1 MPLGIFATRG
11 VTMPPRR
18 LILLFV
24 LLTAAIP
31 LRGVAQSS
39 TPTSAVGDSMF
50 RRARRMVSEG
60 NGAAG
65 RALVDS
71 LLRRE
76 EEGTT
81 AFGNAVYWRGALA
94 ETAAE
99 AERDYRKVIVE
110 YPLSPYASD
119 ALLAIAELEQARGDR
134 AGALAHLQRFVRE
147 HPVSSAR
154 GIAALAASRLAFEQ
168 RDTRTG
174 CAMIVEARA
183 SASATEVELRNQIDY
198 YATRCPAAPVGS
210 SAVAATTPP
219 SIARDSTPV
228 PVTAPAKKS
237 VRDTVAP
244 VRKPA
249 RDSATVKPSSSPP
262 KAAARGIHTI
272 QVAAYPTRA
281 AADQLVAKLA
291 ARGVKARVSGSTK
304 PFRVRLDFY
313 QTRAAAESAV
323 VSLKERGIIGFVTT
337 EPAAS
342 DRASP

>member
-1 MPLGIFATRG
+1 MPLGILAPRG
-11 VTMPPRR
+11 VTMPTRR
-18 LILLFV
+18 FVFLLVV
-24 LLTAAIP
+24 LVAAVP
-31 LRGVAQSS
+31 LRGAAQSS
-39 TPTSAVGDSMF
+39 TPTTAVGDSMF
-50 RRARRMVSEG
+50 RRARRMVSDG

-81 AFGNAVYWRGALA
+81 AYGNAVYWRGALA

-147 HPVSSAR
+147 HPISSAR
-154 GIAALAASRLAFEQ
+154 GIAALAAARLAFEQ
-168 RDTRTG
+168 RDTRAG
-174 CAMIVEARA
+174 CAMIVEAKA
-183 SASATEVELRNQIDY
+183 SASTTDVELRNQIDY
-198 YATRCPAAPVGS
+198 YATRCPVTGSAA
-210 SAVAATTPP
+210 SAVATTATTPP
-219 SIARDSTPV
+219 VRDPA
-228 PVTAPAKKS
+228 PVTPPVAPATKKP
-237 VRDTVAP
+237 VRDTVAKTP
-244 VRKPA
+244 PAAAKATTAPKPA
-249 RDSATVKPSSSPP
+249 R
-262 KAAARGIHTI
+262 GIYTI

-291 ARGVKARVSGSTK
+291 ARDVKARVSGTSK
-304 PFRVRLDFY
+304 PYRVRLEFY
-313 QTRAAAESAV
+313 PTRDAAQAAV

-337 EPAAS
+337 EPAAP
-342 DRASP
+342 DRTSP